1 MTYAEAIDFLYN
13 SLPVYHRLGAE
24 AYKPGLD
31 TSRRLDHL
39 FGNPHRRYRTIHI
52 AGTNGKG
59 STAHSLAA
67 VLQSAGYRTGLYTS
81 PHIFDFRER
90 IRVNGEM
97 IPEQAVT
104 DFVEQWLASPERNEL
119 TPSFFELTSTL
130 AFDYFARERVD
141 VAIIETGLGGR
152 LDSTNIISPALSII
166 TNISLDH
173 TNLLGATRPE
183 IAREKAGIIKPDTP
197 VLIGEWDIETGPV
210 FIEAAER
217 AAAEFDF
224 VRPVEAVV
232 EPTRNFYPNTPFG
245 PVSGELRG
253 QCQVRNAATVFD
265 AVEWLRRLDFVIPDA
280 AVADG
285 MANVTGLTHLFGR
298 WTQIGTSPLTI
309 ADTGHNCGGW
319 EYIVRELERQPSPV
333 LDLVIGFVADKD
345 TAPIFEKLRPLRQR
359 LRLWFATP
367 STPRGMDAHTLAAQA
382 AEAGFEGTVIP
393 SATAA
398 LAEARTAAG
407 PNGFV
412 LIAGSNF
419 LIADLNPEQT
429 VGA

>member
-31 TSRRLDHL
+31 TSRRLDDL

-97 IPEQAVT
+97 IPKQAVT

-197 VLIGEWDIETGPV
+197 VLIGEWDIKTGPV

-217 AAAEFDF
+217 AATEFDF

-298 WTQIGTSPLTI
+298 WSQIGTSPLTI

-367 STPRGMDAHTLAAQA
+367 STPRGMSASTLAAEA

-398 LAEARTAAG
+398 LAEARSAAG